1 MNTRIWLAVVLTG
14 VIVIMAV
21 PMPQAETAVPAIT
34 ITREEVVPAAV
45 TGAAPYLKLE
55 GTFRGAVDPDD
66 RRNTV
71 IADLALAP
79 RTNGLVE
86 YESTFYVLRPADPA
100 AANGKV
106 FYDFGN
112 RGNKRILQ
120 WFNDGAE
127 SNDPSTAADFGHG
140 FLMRQG
146 YTIVWSG
153 WAADVDPA
161 EHALSI
167 RLPIAHNPDGSAIT
181 GPVATE
187 LIPSRESQTTIELP
201 YPAATTDANN
211 GMLTV
216 REHSGDAREPV
227 AGWSYDGPERV
238 RLAGPARVGFIY
250 EFVYEARDPVVAGL
264 GHAATRDFV
273 SLLKYGGSDAAARL
287 VPGGARQVYAWGRSQ
302 GGRVQRDFLYY
313 GFNEDLQGRRVFD
326 GMMPY
331 ATGVGRMY
339 LNARWAQPTVSNQQH
354 SRRYAPEHEFP
365 HRYAVT
371 TDPITGQTDGLLA
384 RCLASNTCPAIM
396 NVESANEYWNKGTS
410 LNHTDALGSD
420 VDVDAEAPNVRIY
433 SIAGIQ
439 HNTVFDAVPAVAQ
452 CQQLTNPLYNGPIFR
467 ALAVLLDR
475 WVTEGAAPPAS
486 RVPRRAD
493 GTLADPA
500 AVDFPAIPA
509 TRFGDLPEMPPV
521 QYHPESA
528 KPMALLDF
536 TTVPARVV
544 DPAAYWRGVTQV
556 DVDGNEI
563 AGIRLPDLVAPTG
576 TYTGW
581 ALMKPG
587 AGGPD
592 LCGQL
597 GQFIPFATTRAER
610 LARGDPRLS
619 LEERYGSAQGYVDAV
634 AAAAQALEADGFL
647 LAEDRERIVAAA
659 AARGILHQAG
669 STQAA
674 AAGD

>member
-1 MNTRIWLAVVLTG
+1 
-14 VIVIMAV
+14 
-21 PMPQAETAVPAIT
+21 VPAIT
-34 ITREEVVPAAV
+34 ISREEIVPTAI

-55 GTFRGAVDPDD
+55 GAFRGTVDPGDG
-66 RRNTV
+66 RNAV

-100 AANGKV
+100 ASNGKI

-120 WFNDGAE
+120 WLNDGAE
-127 SNDPSTAADFGHG
+127 TNDPTTAADFGHG

-146 YTIVWSG
+146 YTVVWSG
-153 WAADVDPA
+153 WAGDVDA
-161 EHALSI
+161 GEHIMSI
-167 RLPIAHNPDGSAIT
+167 RVPTARNPDGSPIT
-181 GPVATE
+181 GQVATE
-187 LIPSRESQTTIELP
+187 LIPARESQTAIELP
-201 YPAATTDANN
+201 YPAATLDPTN
-211 GMLTV
+211 GTLTV
-216 REHSGDAREPV
+216 REHSGDPREPV
-227 AGWSYDGPERV
+227 AGWSYEGPDRV
-238 RLAGPARVGFIY
+238 RLPGPPRIGFIY
-250 EFVYEARDPVVAGL
+250 EFVYEARDPIVAGL

-273 SLLKYGGSDAAARL
+273 SLLMYGGSDAAARL

-302 GGRVQRDFLYY
+302 GGRVQRDYLYY

-339 LNARWAQPTVSNQQH
+339 LNVRWAQPTVSNQQH

-365 HRYAVT
+365 HRYAVI
-371 TDPITGQTDGLLA
+371 TDPVTGQTDGLLA
-384 RCLASNTCPAIM
+384 RCLASSTCPAIM

-410 LNHTDALGSD
+410 LNHTDALGND
-420 VDVDAEAPNVRIY
+420 VDVDAEVPNVRLY
-433 SIAGIQ
+433 AIAGIQ

-467 ALAVLLDR
+467 ALSVLLDR
-475 WVTEGAAPPAS
+475 WVADGTAPPAS

-493 GTLADPA
+493 GTLVDAA

-509 TRFGDLPEMPPV
+509 TRYGDLPEMPPV

-528 KPMALLDF
+528 KPIALLDLGV
-536 TTVPARVV
+536 TPARVI
-544 DPAAYWRGVTQV
+544 DPAAYWRGVSQV
-556 DVDGNEI
+556 DADGNEI

-610 LARGDPRLS
+610 LASGDPRPS

-634 AAAAQALEADGFL
+634 AAAAQALEAERL
-647 LAEDRERIVAAA
+647 LLPEDRERIIAAA
-659 AARGILHQAG
+659 AARGVLVAPLSG
-669 STQAA
+669 RPSALSEPR
-674 AAGD
+674 